1 MGVIWIDSRR
11 FAAAGATDPD
21 FANVSLL
28 LHMDGSNGSTTFT
41 DSSSNALTVT
51 ANGNAQISTAQ
62 SKFGGASGLFDG
74 NGDYLDIA
82 SDAAFGFGTGDFTIE
97 YFIRCTASGV
107 QIQVDTRISTVNET
121 APTIYSIDTD
131 LYYYTNVT
139 NRITATGAL
148 TASTW
153 HHIAVCKSG
162 TSTRL
167 FVDGTQVGST
177 YTDSNDYGAS
187 RPLVIGTYLS
197 KDNFFVDG
205 NFDEFRITKGVAR
218 YTAGFTPPTAAFPD
232 S

>member
-41 DSSSNALTVT
+41 DSSSNAVSVT

-74 NGDYLDIA
+74 NGDYLTATVNTFNTRTDK
-82 SDAAFGFGTGDFTIE
+82 FTIE
-97 YFIRCTASGV
+97 SWVYLTSRTGFSLISGTNFYLV
-107 QIQVDTRISTVNET
+107 EVGGSVYLGDAIMN
-121 APTIYSIDTD
+121 
-131 LYYYTNVT
+131 NVT
-139 NRITATGAL
+139 F
-148 TASTW
+148 ASTELPLTTW
-153 HHIAVCKSG
+153 FHIAVSFDQ
-162 TSTRL
+162 TTYRV
-167 FVDGTQVGST
+167 FVDGVEKGSSTTLLVSFNLSNIEIGQRALLLT
-177 YTDSNDYGAS
+177 YTDGYFDDF
-187 RPLVIGTYLS
+187 RLT
-197 KDNFFVDG
+197 KD
-205 NFDEFRITKGVAR
+205 VAR